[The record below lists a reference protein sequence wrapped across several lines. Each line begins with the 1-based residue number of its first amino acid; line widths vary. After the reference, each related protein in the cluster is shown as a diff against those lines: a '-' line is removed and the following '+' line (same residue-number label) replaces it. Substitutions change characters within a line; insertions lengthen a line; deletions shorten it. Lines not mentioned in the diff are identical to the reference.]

1 MSKYE
6 MIFILDSRFSDAEKS
21 EVSKQ
26 IADLIV
32 KVDGKV
38 LNSTVWIDRQRMAF
52 AINKVNE
59 GTYYLFN
66 VEMKRSDVARLRR
79 ELQINERILRFL
91 IINPEE
97 QKVKKAGKK

>member
-6 MIFILDSRFSDAEKS
+6 LILIVDSRLSDADKS
-21 EVSKQ
+21 AVNKQVS
-26 IADLIV
+26 DLIV
-32 KVDGKV
+32 KLEGVV
-38 LNSTVWIDRQRMAF
+38 ANSSVWIDRQRMAF
-52 AINKVNE
+52 AINKANE

-66 VEMKRSDVARLRR
+66 VELKGSEVARLRR

-97 QKVKKAGKK
+97 QKVKKA